1 MTTIE
6 EATLSQQATTE
17 LPEVREAVLR
27 PFAKPGRGFWF
38 LAAAL
43 AAVVAAGL
51 AAWVL
56 QLHSGLGAA
65 GYNDQAFW
73 AVYEADLVTFIGV
86 SYGGAVISAVLRLT
100 GAEWRAPLTR
110 LAEGTAVVTV
120 LIGGAFVIPHLGHVQ
135 QAWELVTRP
144 NLSSPIFW
152 DFIAV
157 ATYTVASIVFFAL
170 PLVPD
175 TAIVRAGYPELLGRR
190 ARLYRAIC
198 GGWAGT
204 PRQRR
209 VLQGS
214 LGLISIMIIPLAVS
228 VHSVLSWAFALS
240 SRPWWHESIWAPYF
254 VVAALY
260 SGVALVVL
268 VVAAFRRAYHLEAF
282 VTERHFKRL
291 GFIMAAFAAAY
302 LYLTFADI
310 LPGAYVGETDTAAV
324 FHALLVGRYSAYFWL
339 FVAGGGIIPLLL
351 IANRR
356 TRTTAGIITAA
367 AFIVPAMWLKRI
379 LMVTDPATY
388 NRVTGAFGTFH
399 FTWIPIA
406 ITLAGLA
413 AIPLLLML
421 LFRVF
426 PLLSIDEMEHAHTE
440 AGATQRLAV
449 TTGSPA
455 RAQATP
461 AHATLAQAAP
471 AQPAQPAPARLRHR
485 FAWLSRATR
494 VTSAVVL
501 LAAGAGLL
509 AVHSAVPAGAA
520 AHKPAPATVTIAAA
534 ETGSVLH
541 LTATVTGPGNQP
553 RAKTRVR
560 FFQLTTEFGPHGQL
574 VPIGTATTS
583 KTGTAELAYR
593 PTVTGPQKFAA
604 KYAGSS
610 TAGAAT
616 ARTTVSVTS
625 AQPAYR
631 PAPPKPL
638 AGLGKITVGVLL
650 MIVVLLWLT
659 LAVQIIRVRRACRV
673 SRAT

>member
-406 ITLAGLA
+406 ITLA
-413 AIPLLLML
+413 
-421 LFRVF
+421 
-426 PLLSIDEMEHAHTE
+426 
-440 AGATQRLAV
+440 
-449 TTGSPA
+449 
-455 RAQATP
+455 
-461 AHATLAQAAP
+461 
-471 AQPAQPAPARLRHR
+471 
-485 FAWLSRATR
+485 
-494 VTSAVVL
+494 
-501 LAAGAGLL
+501 
-509 AVHSAVPAGAA
+509 
-520 AHKPAPATVTIAAA
+520 AA

-553 RAKTRVR
+553 LAKTRVR

-610 TAGAAT
+610 AAGAAT

>member
-6 EATLSQQATTE
+6 EATLSQQAATE

-27 PFAKPGRGFWF
+27 PFVKAGRGFWF

-51 AAWVL
+51 AAWVV

-339 FVAGGGIIPLLL
+339 FVVGGGIIPLLL

-455 RAQATP
+455 RA
-461 AHATLAQAAP
+461 
-471 AQPAQPAPARLRHR
+471 
-485 FAWLSRATR
+485 ATR

-501 LAAGAGLL
+501 LAAGVGFL
-509 AVHSAVPAGAA
+509 AVHSAVPASAA

-541 LTATVTGPGNQP
+541 LTATVTGPGSQP
-553 RAKTRVR
+553 LAKTRVR
-560 FFQLTTEFGPHGQL
+560 FFQLTTEFGPQGQL

-604 KYAGSS
+604 KYSGSS
-610 TAGAAT
+610 TAGAAA

-625 AQPAYR
+625 AQSAYR

-650 MIVVLLWLT
+650 MIVVLIWLT
-659 LAVQIIRVRRACRV
+659 LAVQIIRVRRACLAGR
-673 SRAT
+673 

>member
-6 EATLSQQATTE
+6 QTTLAAPAGE

-27 PFAKPGRGFWF
+27 PFVKAGRGFWV
-38 LAAAL
+38 L
-43 AAVVAAGL
+43 AAVLAAIVAAGL
-51 AAWVL
+51 AAWVI
-56 QLHSGLGAA
+56 QLRDGLGVA
-65 GYNDQAFW
+65 GYNNGAFW
-73 AVYEADLVTFIGV
+73 SVYEADLVTFIGV

-100 GAEWRAPLTR
+100 GAQWRAPLTR

-120 LIGGAFVIPHLGHVQ
+120 LIGGSFVIPHLGHVQ
-135 QAWELVTRP
+135 QAWELLTRP

-157 ATYTVASIVFFAL
+157 ATYAAASVVFFAL

-175 TAIVRAGYPELLGRR
+175 TAIVRHGYAELLGRR
-190 ARLYRAIC
+190 ARLYRWIS
-198 GGWAGT
+198 GGWAAT

-209 VLQGS
+209 VLHGS

-268 VVAAFRRAYHLEAF
+268 VVAGFRRAYHLEAF
-282 VTERHFKRL
+282 ITEQHFKRL

-324 FHALLVGRYSAYFWL
+324 FHALLVGRYSSYFWI
-339 FVAGGGIIPLLL
+339 FVVGGGIIPLLL

-356 TRTTAGIITAA
+356 TRGTAGVITAA
-367 AFIVPAMWLKRI
+367 AFTVPAMWLKRM

-388 NRVTGAFGTFH
+388 NRVSGAFGTFH

-421 LFRVF
+421 LFRAV
-426 PLLSIDEMEHAHTE
+426 PLLAIDEMEQAS
-440 AGATQRLAV
+440 AGDGASQQLAATAP
-449 TTGSPA
+449 SPV
-455 RAQATP
+455 R
-461 AHATLAQAAP
+461 AP
-471 AQPAQPAPARLRHR
+471 AT
-485 FAWLSRATR
+485 RATR
-494 VTSAVVL
+494 VTGAVVL
-501 LAAGAGLL
+501 LTAGLGFL
-509 AVHSAVPAGAA
+509 TVHSAAPASAA
-520 AHKPAPATVTIAAA
+520 THKPPPATLTLAA
-534 ETGSVLH
+534 TGTGPVLH
-541 LTATVTGPGNQP
+541 LTATLTSPAGQP
-553 RAKTRVR
+553 LPKARVQ

-574 VPIGTATTS
+574 VPLGTATTS
-583 KTGTAELAYR
+583 KTGTATLAYQ
-593 PTVTGPQKFAA
+593 PTVTGAQKYVA
-604 KYAGSS
+604 KYPATS

-616 ARTTVSVTS
+616 ANTTVNVTS
-625 AQPAYR
+625 ARSPYR

-650 MIVVLLWLT
+650 TIVVLIWLT
-659 LAVQIIRVRRACRV
+659 LTIQIIRIRRACRITD
-673 SRAT
+673 AT